1 MEDDHACFTA
11 QQGPGKKHRGWQA
24 TMAALPIGKSSGSIP
39 APSVHPIF
47 LYVSGGQS
55 KGRISDGVPSI
66 ERGEATPNAVRCLG
80 LQSPSPAGTH
90 GDLSRK
96 E

>member
-1 MEDDHACFTA
+1 MLLHRSAGSWQTS
-11 QQGPGKKHRGWQA
+11 RGWQA
-24 TMAALPIGKSSGSIP
+24 VMAAMPIGKSSGSMP

-47 LYVSGGQS
+47 LYVSGGQP

-80 LQSPSPAGTH
+80 C
-90 GDLSRK
+90 SRRARPGPT
-96 E
+96 ETCRGRSR